1 MEIINTNDYRG
12 TEFLVVSGQYIFS
25 EAYSHLKF
33 GDSSAAINVKGTAAS
48 DKIRPVDTT
57 DQPHQSSMQ
66 RRKKC
71 NNGKEK
77 GNKVKLYTFTKSL

>member
-12 TEFLVVSGQYIFS
+12 KEFLVVSGQYIFS

-33 GDSSAAINVKGTAAS
+33 GASSAAINVKGTAAS
-48 DKIRPVDTT
+48 DKLGPVDTT
-57 DQPHQSSMQ
+57 DQPHQSTQ
-66 RRKKC
+66 RRKNC

-77 GNKVKLYTFTKSL
+77 GNKAKLYTFTKSL